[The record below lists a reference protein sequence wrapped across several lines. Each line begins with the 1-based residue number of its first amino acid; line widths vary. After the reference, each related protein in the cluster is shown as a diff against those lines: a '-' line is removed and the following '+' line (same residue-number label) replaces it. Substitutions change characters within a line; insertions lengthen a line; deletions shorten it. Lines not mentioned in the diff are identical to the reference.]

1 MTHSAGKGT
10 LVSLCNHG
18 MPVAQQGLCLR
29 ALKWLDIPCGSWI
42 FLREVG
48 IPRGIGHPL
57 STRSALDARR
67 RSGSRE
73 SARVPAPGW
82 DGPLLTLDTS
92 RTDVG
97 GCNTDGCESVQS
109 GRRRVLKGISYPF
122 SIPRGEREVAPH
134 ALSGMLSHGGKDK
147 FKSLD

>member
-1 MTHSAGKGT
+1 MPEGGAGAAKVLASA
-10 LVSLCNHG
+10 
-18 MPVAQQGLCLR
+18 
-29 ALKWLDIPCGSWI
+29 
-42 FLREVG
+42 
-48 IPRGIGHPL
+48 
-57 STRSALDARR
+57 
-67 RSGSRE
+67 
-73 SARVPAPGW
+73 APGW

-122 SIPRGEREVAPH
+122 SIPRGERGVAPH
-134 ALSGMLSHGGKDK
+134 ALSHGRLSLDGEDK